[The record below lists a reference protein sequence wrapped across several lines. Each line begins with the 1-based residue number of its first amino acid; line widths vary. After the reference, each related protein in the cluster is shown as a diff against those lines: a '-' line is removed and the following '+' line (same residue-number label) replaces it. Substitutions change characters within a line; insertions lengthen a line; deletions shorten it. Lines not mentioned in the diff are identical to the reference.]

1 MKVAKHARRKF
12 GWFRRATLPRAF
24 EKRKKEKA
32 NSQQCREYLL
42 IEGDYNF

>member
-1 MKVAKHARRKF
+1 MPEGNSV
-12 GWFRRATLPRAF
+12 GSRRATLPRAF

-32 NSQQCREYLL
+32 NRQQCREYLL